1 MDVSGFGTID
11 RLKRRVLG
19 APLPIMRLTILVS
32 CLLALAA
39 PAFAQAPAS
48 APAPPTTPAT
58 PDAPVVPAPAPAEDP
73 APAPAE
79 DSAAPPPSSEPP
91 ASATTS
97 TAAPAEE
104 GATAPAPEGAAE
116 QTGAQGAAPELSPPS
131 VSPLAL
137 PGQSPALPVAPD
149 PGESAKML
157 EQAAPPPVPDENRG
171 WTAPETV
178 FQLHGYFRLRG
189 NLLKNGW
196 LGHSSAGDRLYSST
210 RSNYD
215 PFMFF
220 QPADRRPTIT
230 DQDTN
235 DPDDGRGSSSAT
247 SAAQPV
253 LGGCGE
259 GPGNNGRCDKKS
271 QVSGD
276 MRLRLKPEVHLS
288 DDVRVKAWLD
298 VLDNVGAGTM
308 GYGPNA
314 LDPGNTIRVRRVWG
328 EARNRDVGELRFGR
342 MGADWG
348 LGILD
353 NGGDRY
359 GIDSDFSSDVDR
371 VMGITNLGGFYFMAA
386 YDWASEG
393 DVMPGSATPSG
404 VPIDNIQSDDLDA
417 FTFSIAHRL
426 EPEAQQSALLR
437 GEAVFNYGAYFI
449 YRDQLLQGYQKP
461 ASMAEEA
468 RLYARLDQTEYVPD
482 LWLQFL
488 WEGLRVEVEA
498 AYHAGQI
505 EGACPSLVEDNVA
518 NDEIVLSDPTGRSG
532 GNCKLRQLGVALETE
547 YRLFDDR
554 LGLYFFSGFSSGD
567 THARGLA
574 ATNDPALQR
583 VAETND
589 AANDE
594 ITTYQFHP
602 DYRVDMILWRT
613 LMRRVAGAYYFK
625 PGLSY
630 DFIRD
635 PYGQQAGGRF
645 DLVYSRASRASQTWG
660 DSSNLGLELDI
671 SLYYRSED
679 GPDIMD
685 GFYGMVQW
693 GVLFPFRGLQGL
705 DADGDRL
712 DNMNAM
718 MFRGVAGVSF

>member
-1 MDVSGFGTID
+1 
-11 RLKRRVLG
+11 
-19 APLPIMRLTILVS
+19 MRLTILVS

-39 PAFAQAPAS
+39 PTFAQAPAPVPAEPEPPA
-48 APAPPTTPAT
+48 APEATEPPPAT
-58 PDAPVVPAPAPAEDP
+58 PEDAAAQPVSPAQDPTAPAAGEGEPVPAPSAEGVT
-73 APAPAE
+73 E
-79 DSAAPPPSSEPP
+79 GE
-91 ASATTS
+91 AT
-97 TAAPAEE
+97 P
-104 GATAPAPEGAAE
+104 GALT
-116 QTGAQGAAPELSPPS
+116 PPS
-131 VSPLAL
+131 VAPIEL
-137 PGQSPALPVAPD
+137 PQSPVPTLVPD
-149 PGESAKML
+149 PSESSKML
-157 EQAAPPPVPDENRG
+157 EQAAPPPPVPEENRG

-196 LGHSSAGDRLYSST
+196 LGHSPSGDRLYSPY

-215 PFMFF
+215 PFTFF

-230 DQDTN
+230 PGTEGEPPQPTS
-235 DPDDGRGSSSAT
+235 GSST
-247 SAAQPV
+247 SPDEPV
-253 LGGCGE
+253 LEGCGDSPN
-259 GPGNNGRCDKKS
+259 PGSSGRCKKPN

-276 MRLRLKPEVHLS
+276 MRLRLKPEIHLS
-288 DDVRVKAWLD
+288 DDVRVKAWID

-314 LDPGNTIRVRRVWG
+314 PDLGNAIRVRRAWG
-328 EARNRDVGELRFGR
+328 EARNRDIGELRFGR

-371 VMGITNLGGFYFMAA
+371 VMGITNLAGFYFMAA

-449 YRDQLLQGYQKP
+449 YRDQLLQGYQP
-461 ASMAEEA
+461 STTTTTTGE
-468 RLYARLDQTEYVPD
+468 RLYARLDQTEYIPD
-482 LWLQFL
+482 LWVQFL

-505 EGACPSLVEDNVA
+505 EGNCPSLIEATDTEV
-518 NDEIVLSDPTGRSG
+518 VLSDPTGRAG
-532 GNCKLRQLGVALETE
+532 ATCKLRQLGVALETE
-547 YRLFDDR
+547 YRLFDDK
-554 LGLYFFSGFSSGD
+554 LGLYLFSGFASGD
-567 THARGLA
+567 SQARGLA

-583 VAETND
+583 VQEAND
-589 AANDE
+589 PLNDE
-594 ITTYQFHP
+594 ITTYQFNP

-613 LMRRVAGAYYFK
+613 LMRRVAGAYYIK
-625 PGLSY
+625 PGVSY
-630 DFIRD
+630 DFLRD
-635 PYGQQAGGRF
+635 PYGKLAGGRF
-645 DLVYSRASRASQTWG
+645 DLVYSRASRANQTWG
-660 DSSNLGLELDI
+660 GSGNLGLELDI

-679 GPDIMD
+679 GPDLMD
-685 GFYGMVQW
+685 GFYGLVQW
-693 GVLFPFRGLQGL
+693 GVLFPFRGLEGVNGDGNRIDGL
-705 DADGDRL
+705 
-712 DNMNAM
+712 NAM